1 MEAIIDISKAHGE
14 IMAPPSKSLAHR
26 YIICASLSKG
36 TSVISNIDYSEDI
49 LATIDCATELGA
61 AIERNDSTLTITGI
75 DGSVKKDSFSFYC
88 RESGSTMRFFMGV
101 ALALGV
107 PSKFYGSETLRKR
120 PFGIFEDICASENIE
135 FKKKEDYIYVNGK
148 LKNNSFKV
156 LGNISSQFIT
166 ALLFVLPLLNGGK
179 ITIIPPVES
188 RSYIYLTLQAL
199 KAFKT
204 EAFFEDDTTLRVL
217 PGEYTASNIT
227 VEGDESNAA
236 FLEAFNYLGGS
247 VKVLGL
253 NKDTLQG
260 DRVYKDY
267 FEALKKE
274 NAVLD
279 ITDCPDLG
287 PVLFAVAAA
296 SLNGGTFTGTKRL
309 KLKESDRGRVM
320 CEELSKFGVRSE
332 STENSITIYK
342 SALKKPAERVYG
354 HNDHRIVM
362 SLTLLL
368 TLTGGIINEAEA
380 VRKSYPDFFED
391 IKNLGIGVKFNGMDK

>member
-14 IMAPPSKSLAHR
+14 IMTPPSKSLSHR

-49 LATIDCATELGA
+49 LATLDCAKELGA
-61 AIERNDSTLTITGI
+61 TIKRDGSTLTITGI
-75 DGSVKKDSFSFYC
+75 DGKVKKASFSFYC
-88 RESGSTMRFFMGV
+88 RESGSTMRFFMG
-101 ALALGV
+101 LAFLLGV

-120 PFGIFEDICASENIE
+120 PFEIFEDICTSEGIE
-135 FKKKEDYIYVNGK
+135 FKKKEDHIYVNGK
-148 LKNNSFKV
+148 LKNNSFEVK
-156 LGNISSQFIT
+156 GNISSQFIT
-166 ALLFVLPLLNGGK
+166 ALLFVLPLLGGGK
-179 ITIIPPVES
+179 IKIIPPIES

-199 KAFKT
+199 KAFNA
-204 EAFFEDDTTLRVL
+204 EAFFEDDNTLKVM
-217 PGEYTASNIT
+217 PGEYKASNIT

-236 FLEAFNYLGGS
+236 FLEAFNYLGGD
-247 VKVLGL
+247 VCILGL
-253 NKDTLQG
+253 NRDTLQG
-260 DRVYKDY
+260 DRVYKDC
-267 FEALKKE
+267 FEALKNE
-274 NAVLD
+274 NAKID

-296 SLNGGTFTGTKRL
+296 LNGGTFKGTKRL

-320 CEELSKFGVRSE
+320 CEELSKFGVKSE
-332 STENSITIYK
+332 STQNSITIVK
-342 SALKKPAERVYG
+342 SELKKPEEILCG

-380 VRKSYPDFFED
+380 VKKSYPNFFND
-391 IKNLGIGVKFNGMDK
+391 IKSLGIGVNFNGMDK

>member
-1 MEAIIDISKAHGE
+1 MEAIIDVSKAYGE
-14 IMAPPSKSLAHR
+14 IMTPPSKSLAHR
-26 YIICASLSKG
+26 YIICAALSKG

-49 LATIDCATELGA
+49 LATIDCAIELGA
-61 AIERNDSTLTITGI
+61 KIERDGSILKVTGI
-75 DGSVKKDSFSFYC
+75 DGNVNKESFSFYC
-88 RESGSTMRFFMGV
+88 RESGSTMRFFMGI
-101 ALALGV
+101 ALAIGI
-107 PSKFYGSETLRKR
+107 PSRFYGSETLRKR
-120 PFGIFEDICASENIE
+120 PFEIFEDICASEGIE
-135 FKKKEDYIYVNGK
+135 FSKKEDYICINGRIK
-148 LKNNSFKV
+148 SNNFKV
-156 LGNISSQFIT
+156 KGNISSQFIT
-166 ALLFVLPLLNGGK
+166 ALLFVLPLLDGGE
-179 ITIIPPVES
+179 IELIPPVES

-199 KAFKT
+199 KAFKVS
-204 EAFFEDDTTLRVL
+204 AFFEDGNTLKVL
-217 PGEYTASNIT
+217 PGEYVASNIT

-236 FLEAFNYLGGS
+236 FLEAFNCLGGD

-260 DRVYKDY
+260 DRVYKNY
-267 FEALKKE
+267 FEALKQE

-296 SLNGGTFTGTKRL
+296 LNGGTLTGTKRL

-332 STENSITIYK
+332 STENSVTIYK
-342 SALKKPAERVYG
+342 SELKKPTEIIRG

-380 VRKSYPDFFED
+380 VRKSYPNFFND
-391 IKNLGIGVKFNGMDK
+391 IKKLGIGVKFNGMDK